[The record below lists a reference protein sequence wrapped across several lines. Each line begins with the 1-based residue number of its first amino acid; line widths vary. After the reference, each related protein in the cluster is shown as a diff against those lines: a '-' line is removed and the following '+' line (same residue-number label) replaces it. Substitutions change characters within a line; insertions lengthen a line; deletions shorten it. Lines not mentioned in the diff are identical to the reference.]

1 MTDLT
6 DYQREAAVLR
16 RCQNLMRYFAG
27 ADESDQERVS
37 VRVIKILEQHLHGG
51 IYRR

>member
-16 RCQNLMRYFAG
+16 RCRNLMRYFAG
-27 ADESDQERVS
+27 ADEADQEKVS
-37 VRVIKILEQHLHGG
+37 AHVIRILEQHLHGWV
-51 IYRR
+51 YRR